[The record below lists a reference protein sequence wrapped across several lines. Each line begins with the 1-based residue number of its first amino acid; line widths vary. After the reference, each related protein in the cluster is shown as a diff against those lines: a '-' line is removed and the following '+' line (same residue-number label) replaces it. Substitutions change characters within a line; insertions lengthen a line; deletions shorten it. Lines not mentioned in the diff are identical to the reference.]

1 MDTHKELRQARAL
14 WTLLVDPADEVAVS
28 IIAQLGVLEALE
40 RLGRLAAAKAPLDED
55 TIRQA
60 FAPVELPIS
69 VVRIEGWVMRLRDAN
84 LQMDLDWLNHLGGW
98 VLIPEDP
105 WWPQALNHLDLP
117 PVALWVLGR
126 AQVLEQ
132 AAASGSAALV
142 GARAATRYGVCQA
155 SGMAYELDQQG
166 CYVISGGAYGI
177 DAAAHRGSLCAN
189 GLTLS
194 VQAGGLG
201 NLYPAMNAAL
211 FTQILEAG
219 GMIISEQPCS
229 ARPAKRMF
237 LTRNRLVAA
246 LADVT
251 VVVEAGMR
259 SGAMSTANHAIE
271 QGKTVAAVPGP
282 VTSEMSAGCHE
293 LIRDGAALVT
303 SAAEVLELMRPI
315 SGVEPVQ
322 ESPADASFFAGLS
335 PEAARTLDSLPLH
348 SWSSVEQ
355 IARQAGLNI
364 ETVRKE
370 LGLLELSGIALSR
383 QGRFRRAA

>member
-1 MDTHKELRQARAL
+1 
-14 WTLLVDPADEVAVS
+14 
-28 IIAQLGVLEALE
+28 
-40 RLGRLAAAKAPLDED
+40 
-55 TIRQA
+55 
-60 FAPVELPIS
+60 
-69 VVRIEGWVMRLRDAN
+69 
-84 LQMDLDWLNHLGGW
+84 
-98 VLIPEDP
+98 
-105 WWPQALNHLDLP
+105 
-117 PVALWVLGR
+117 
-126 AQVLEQ
+126 
-132 AAASGSAALV
+132 
-142 GARAATRYGVCQA
+142 
-155 SGMAYELDQQG
+155 
-166 CYVISGGAYGI
+166 
-177 DAAAHRGSLCAN
+177 
-189 GLTLS
+189 
-194 VQAGGLG
+194 
-201 NLYPAMNAAL
+201 
-211 FTQILEAG
+211 
-219 GMIISEQPCS
+219 MIISEQPCS

-303 SAAEVLELMRPI
+303 CAAEVLELMRPI

-322 ESPADASFFAGLS
+322 ESPADASFFA
-335 PEAARTLDSLPLH
+335 RTLDSLPLH
-348 SWSSVEQ
+348 AWSSVEQ